1 MGALASGA
9 WDLTGSEGPL
19 RPCAGDFGH
28 SAQRTSETELA
39 CLDCQ
44 SCNPWLARRCQQR
57 MNRSGAPARASR
69 QWPKRPP
76 AAWLWPGT
84 PCRRKPAWI
93 TQSCP
98 GLPPRCFD
106 CLNYAG
112 LPAFNGRLG
121 RGCTNIVRQNTFA
134 PIWTHPSGCCFE
146 VLVSP
151 FGGAPEA
158 GTGTDGLE
166 MKKRNYALAALAAA
180 SLLLSGCAAAA
191 GSVSAPSEVPP
202 APPATSSEAGHTGS
216 HGGGHH
222 GGGSAAPDA
231 TADGPSDAALMVC
244 GDQSM
249 DRLTTILDLDS
260 DDGEH
265 R

>member
-134 PIWTHPSGCCFE
+134 PIWTHPFRVLFRSTGIPFRGRSG
-146 VLVSP
+146 SRN
-151 FGGAPEA
+151 GHGW
-158 GTGTDGLE
+158 TGNEKTKLCSG
-166 MKKRNYALAALAAA
+166 RPGRRVAAALRLR
-180 SLLLSGCAAAA
+180 SSCRV
-191 GSVSAPSEVPP
+191 SVRAV
-202 APPATSSEAGHTGS
+202 
-216 HGGGHH
+216 
-222 GGGSAAPDA
+222 GGSAGPTCNFIRGRAHRQPRRRAPRRRLSRA
-231 TADGPSDAALMVC
+231 RRDGGRS
-244 GDQSM
+244 Q
-249 DRLTTILDLDS
+249 
-260 DDGEH
+260 
-265 R
+265 